1 MDLALFE
8 GQAIGL
14 FLHFVRTG
22 AFLFVVPFFGRQ
34 RDTFFLR
41 LVLSVALGSMMWWNA
56 AAAVEV
62 PRSLIELGMLVATE
76 SMMGFAL
83 GFALSMLTSILVS
96 AGEIISSE
104 MGFAMARAMDPEGGG
119 QSTVVAQLFSVF
131 GFLLVL
137 QLDIHHEA
145 LRILSHTF
153 AACPVGETFSI
164 EPMWDG
170 IQTLVGDS
178 IVCALQYAFPVLAVL
193 LLSAAIAGYAQI
205 GVRFSDEVL
214 QLKLERLNPASNYK
228 RLFSMQAVVRTAFSL
243 VKLGVLVLVLALVL
257 DSRWADLAKLPDQDF
272 VVGMRVVADL
282 AMTALLWVAV
292 VVFALALADV
302 IWQRFDFEKRNMM
315 TRQEVEDER
324 KRGEG
329 DPMVKNRLRQAR
341 TELLRHRMMQAVP
354 KADVV
359 ITNPTHY
366 AVALRYDRKKNA
378 APEVLAKGVDDM
390 AARIRE
396 IARENKVPL
405 MEDPPLA
412 RALFRA
418 VKVGQEVPA
427 RFFEAVATVLSHVY
441 RLKNRVA

>member
-1 MDLALFE
+1 MAFGDDQGRTEKPTPGRLAEVRNRGDTHLSRELLTGATLLTAAIALRSLGGWLLQSLGAALQHGLTLDMEAHPVRNGDVPGACQEVLITLAL
-8 GQAIGL
+8 
-14 FLHFVRTG
+14 
-22 AFLFVVPFFGRQ
+22 
-34 RDTFFLR
+34 
-41 LVLSVALGSMMWWNA
+41 VAA
-56 AAAVEV
+56 
-62 PRSLIELGMLVATE
+62 P
-76 SMMGFAL
+76 
-83 GFALSMLTSILVS
+83 
-96 AGEIISSE
+96 
-104 MGFAMARAMDPEGGG
+104 
-119 QSTVVAQLFSVF
+119 
-131 GFLLVL
+131 
-137 QLDIHHEA
+137 
-145 LRILSHTF
+145 
-153 AACPVGETFSI
+153 
-164 EPMWDG
+164 
-170 IQTLVGDS
+170 S
-178 IVCALQYAFPVLAVL
+178 IVLLAVL
-193 LLSAAIAGYAQI
+193 LLAAAVAGYAQI
-205 GVRFSDEVL
+205 GVHIADEVM

-228 RLFSMQAVVRTAFSL
+228 RLFSMQAIVRTVFAL
-243 VKLGVLVLVLALVL
+243 IKLGVLVAVLTIVL
-257 DSRWADLAKLPDQDF
+257 KSRWADLTKRPDQDF
-272 VVGMRVVADL
+272 AVAMHIVADI

-292 VVFALALADV
+292 VVFVLAIADV
-302 IWQRFDFEKRNMM
+302 FWQRFDFEKRNMM
-315 TRQEVEDER
+315 TKQEIEDER

-378 APEVLAKGVDDM
+378 APEVIAKGVDEM

-418 VKVGQEVPA
+418 VKVGQEIPA

>member
-1 MDLALFE
+1 MAFGDDQGRTEKPTPGRLNEARNRGDTHLSRELLTGATLLTAAIALRFFGGWLLQSMGSALRFGLTLDMETHPVANGDVPGACKEVLTALAL
-8 GQAIGL
+8 
-14 FLHFVRTG
+14 
-22 AFLFVVPFFGRQ
+22 
-34 RDTFFLR
+34 
-41 LVLSVALGSMMWWNA
+41 VAA
-56 AAAVEV
+56 
-62 PRSLIELGMLVATE
+62 PSL
-76 SMMGFAL
+76 
-83 GFALSMLTSILVS
+83 
-96 AGEIISSE
+96 
-104 MGFAMARAMDPEGGG
+104 
-119 QSTVVAQLFSVF
+119 
-131 GFLLVL
+131 LL
-137 QLDIHHEA
+137 
-145 LRILSHTF
+145 
-153 AACPVGETFSI
+153 
-164 EPMWDG
+164 
-170 IQTLVGDS
+170 
-178 IVCALQYAFPVLAVL
+178 LAVL

-272 VVGMRVVADL
+272 VVGMRIVADL

-302 IWQRFDFEKRNMM
+302 FWQRFDFEKRNMM

>member
-1 MDLALFE
+1 MAFGDDQGRTEKPTPGRLAEVRNRGDTHLSRELLTGATLLTAAIALRSLGGWLLQSLGAALQHGLTLDMEAHPVRNGDVPGACQEVLITLALV
-8 GQAIGL
+8 AAPTI
-14 FLHFVRTG
+14 
-22 AFLFVVPFFGRQ
+22 
-34 RDTFFLR
+34 
-41 LVLSVALGSMMWWNA
+41 VL
-56 AAAVEV
+56 
-62 PRSLIELGMLVATE
+62 
-76 SMMGFAL
+76 
-83 GFALSMLTSILVS
+83 
-96 AGEIISSE
+96 
-104 MGFAMARAMDPEGGG
+104 
-119 QSTVVAQLFSVF
+119 
-131 GFLLVL
+131 
-137 QLDIHHEA
+137 
-145 LRILSHTF
+145 
-153 AACPVGETFSI
+153 
-164 EPMWDG
+164 
-170 IQTLVGDS
+170 
-178 IVCALQYAFPVLAVL
+178 LAVL
-193 LLSAAIAGYAQI
+193 LLAAAVAGYAQI
-205 GVRFSDEVL
+205 GVHIADEVM

-228 RLFSMQAVVRTAFSL
+228 RLFSMQTI
-243 VKLGVLVLVLALVL
+243 VLKA
-257 DSRWADLAKLPDQDF
+257 RWADLTKLPDQDF
-272 VVGMRVVADL
+272 AVAMHIVADI

-292 VVFALALADV
+292 VVFVLAIADV
-302 IWQRFDFEKRNMM
+302 FWQRFDFEKRNMM
-315 TRQEVEDER
+315 TKQEIEDER

>member
-56 AAAVEV
+56 AEAVEV
-62 PRSLIELGMLVATE
+62 PRSLVELGMLVATE
-76 SMMGFAL
+76 SLMGFAL

-178 IVCALQYAFPVLAVL
+178 IVCALQYAFPVLAVMML
-193 LLSAAIAGYAQI
+193 LTVGLVLFGRAVPNVNLMEFSFTVRVLVAMVAAIWFLASGAP
-205 GVRFSDEVL
+205 F
-214 QLKLERLNPASNYK
+214 LERTFESFLLTTRSMFPA
-228 RLFSMQAVVRTAFSL
+228 
-243 VKLGVLVLVLALVL
+243 
-257 DSRWADLAKLPDQDF
+257 
-272 VVGMRVVADL
+272 
-282 AMTALLWVAV
+282 
-292 VVFALALADV
+292 
-302 IWQRFDFEKRNMM
+302 
-315 TRQEVEDER
+315 
-324 KRGEG
+324 
-329 DPMVKNRLRQAR
+329 
-341 TELLRHRMMQAVP
+341 
-354 KADVV
+354 
-359 ITNPTHY
+359 
-366 AVALRYDRKKNA
+366 
-378 APEVLAKGVDDM
+378 
-390 AARIRE
+390 
-396 IARENKVPL
+396 
-405 MEDPPLA
+405 
-412 RALFRA
+412 
-418 VKVGQEVPA
+418 
-427 RFFEAVATVLSHVY
+427 
-441 RLKNRVA
+441 